1 MVRIDVLFQAHGGAL
16 GCHCLIGEVK
26 VAAAGNFV
34 GEDAAALESEFLH
47 DAGMKRFVEKVYRVR
62 LDREFG
68 AFEEVKILH
77 SCGIGQV
84 DQDTNPLP
92 LPGCE
97 GALEKGG

>member
-1 MVRIDVLFQAHGGAL
+1 MRENNEVAEGPAGEEDV
-16 GCHCLIGEVK
+16 CE
-26 VAAAGNFV
+26 V
-34 GEDAAALESEFLH
+34 GEDAAALESELLH
-47 DAGMKRFVEKVYRVR
+47 DSGMKRFVEKVYRVR

-68 AFEEVKILH
+68 AFEKVKILH

-97 GALEKGG
+97 GAPQKGG